1 MQLKAGKEV
10 KRNKEHL
17 RQKEHKKQAGRLNPT
32 ISIITLNANGLNK
45 PLKGR
50 LSDREPPI
58 CYLQETCFK
67 CRHKHVKNIRMGKYI
82 PCKS

>member
-17 RQKEHKKQAGRLNPT
+17 RQTEHKKQAGRLNPT

-50 LSDREPPI
+50 DCQIENHLYVI
-58 CYLQETCFK
+58 YK
-67 CRHKHVKNIRMGKYI
+67 KYALNVDLNMLKI
-82 PCKS
+82 